1 MLKQPQYT
9 PLPVSLMAVSLF
21 AVNKGF
27 LDDIDVKE
35 VLGFEHDLHKFLQ
48 SSHAA
53 LLKRIE
59 DTKQL
64 SKEDEAEL
72 MTSIADFKKTF

>member
-1 MLKQPQYT
+1 
-9 PLPVSLMAVSLF
+9 
-21 AVNKGF
+21 
-27 LDDIDVKE
+27 
-35 VLGFEHDLHKFLQ
+35 
-48 SSHAA
+48 

-72 MTSIADFKKTF
+72 MSAIADFKKTF